1 MAEIILALIIMAGVV
16 GVAMVIT
23 GLFAWYER
31 YSAQWHHEMM
41 LESFADGWDAAV
53 SAMKSAKGKRSHE

>member
-1 MAEIILALIIMAGVV
+1 
-16 GVAMVIT
+16 MVIT

-53 SAMKSAKGKRSHE
+53 SAMKSARGKSHE

>member
-1 MAEIILALIIMAGVV
+1 MGEIILALVIMAGVV
-16 GVAMVIT
+16 GVAMAIT

-31 YSAQWHHEMM
+31 YSAHWHHEMM

-53 SAMKSAKGKRSHE
+53 SAMKSAKGKQSHE

>member
-53 SAMKSAKGKRSHE
+53 SAMKSARGKSHD

>member
-1 MAEIILALIIMAGVV
+1 MAEIILALVIMAGVV
-16 GVAMVIT
+16 GVVMVIT

-53 SAMKSAKGKRSHE
+53 SAMKSAKGKSHE

>member
-53 SAMKSAKGKRSHE
+53 SAMKSARGKSHE

>member
-1 MAEIILALIIMAGVV
+1 MGEIILALVIMAGVV

-41 LESFADGWDAAV
+41 LESFADGWDAACN
-53 SAMKSAKGKRSHE
+53 AMKSAKGKQSHE